1 MQVYLNN
8 IVEEVKMVTE
18 KQIRELAYT
27 YWEQEG
33 RHEGNDLEHYFRA
46 KELLE
51 REAASSAANDP
62 VSPALTLQT
71 PTAPK
76 SVEQRTGKRPS
87 KKTKTI

>member
-1 MQVYLNN
+1 
-8 IVEEVKMVTE
+8 MVTE

-33 RHEGNDLEHYFRA
+33 RHEGKDLEYYFRA

-51 REAASSAANDP
+51 REAASSTANEL

-71 PTAPK
+71 PPVPK
-76 SVEQRTGKRPS
+76 PVERHTGKHCS
-87 KKTKTI
+87 KKAKII